1 EIAKM
6 ALIYANAVNKR
17 MGLHSERR
25 KRSEIA
31 YRACSPCPYGNHHK
45 YSVEERPR
53 KKSSTAE
60 SGIVSD
66 LPSTVSS
73 TVTSTVTSHS
83 TSPVRGGEHRHHH
96 HKRSV
101 VRSKTTTTCCELSRG
116 GELSR
121 KRSTP
126 VFAHCSSTEK
136 EEIRA
141 HLTKKLSQKSEMS
154 CSSLQAPVSSLDE
167 EEEESAFLEEKNGIE
182 RKGSVFM
189 RMKKK
194 FSNWKI

>member
-1 EIAKM
+1 M

-17 MGLHSERR
+17 MGLHSDRR
-25 KRSEIA
+25 KKSEIT

-60 SGIVSD
+60 SGILSD
-66 LPSTVSS
+66 LSS
-73 TVTSTVTSHS
+73 TVHSSHS
-83 TSPVRGGEHRHHH
+83 TSPVRAGEHHHH
-96 HKRSV
+96 HKRNV
-101 VRSKTTTTCCELSRG
+101 VRSKTTTTCCDLSRG

-126 VFAHCSSTEK
+126 VFGNSHSCTRER
-136 EEIRA
+136 EEMRC
-141 HLTKKLSQKSEMS
+141 HLTKKQLQKSEMS
-154 CSSLQAPVSSLDE
+154 CSSLQTPAVSSLDE
-167 EEEESAFLEEKNGIE
+167 EEEESTTSQFFEDNKEDATME
-182 RKGSVFM
+182 RKGSVFS
-189 RMKKK
+189 RMKRK

>member
-1 EIAKM
+1 M

-25 KRSEIA
+25 KKSEIT

-66 LPSTVSS
+66 HSTVHS
-73 TVTSTVTSHS
+73 SHS
-83 TSPVRGGEHRHHH
+83 TSPVRGGEHQHH
-96 HKRSV
+96 HKRNV
-101 VRSKTTTTCCELSRG
+101 VRSKTTTTCCDLSRG
-116 GELSR
+116 GDIAR

-126 VFAHCSSTEK
+126 VFGHAHSTDREDVR
-136 EEIRA
+136 ER
-141 HLTKKLSQKSEMS
+141 LTKKKSEMS
-154 CSSLQAPVSSLDE
+154 CSSLQGPPAPVSSLDE
-167 EEEESAFLEEKNGIE
+167 EEEEQTSHFLDDLKDGTSSSME
-182 RKGSVFM
+182 RKGSVFS
-189 RMKKK
+189 RMKRK